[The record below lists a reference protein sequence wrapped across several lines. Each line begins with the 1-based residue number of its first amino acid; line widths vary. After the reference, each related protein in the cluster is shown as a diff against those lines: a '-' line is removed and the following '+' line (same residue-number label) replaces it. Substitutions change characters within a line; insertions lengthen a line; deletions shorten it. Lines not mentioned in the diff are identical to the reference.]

1 MTTAVAEPTTIQT
14 NTLAQTLNIDPNTFA
29 QCMQI
34 IQAMQVS
41 MPNNGTVA
49 PQFQLVQVAKPKTE
63 RMTVAKAFDEYI
75 NAEVIPSGM
84 AANTVKHWKYMKLL
98 AVNYCSGEPNRHGF
112 VGKKVEAIQDL
123 ELDDVIKYREY
134 LCQWI
139 RQDGV
144 RKALTALRKL
154 LQWLDMCGYEVLNPG
169 FIGLPKHEKRQIEWL
184 SREEVRDFIDIV
196 KMPRMNL
203 CEQARLRNVAIC
215 EVLFSSGIRVSELI
229 KLDRDSIKNRK
240 FVISGKSKNSRPC
253 FISKRAE
260 KALNEY
266 LATRVDHCCALFIST
281 QEDKRMTDQ
290 SVRHFFKK
298 ACRDSDF
305 CKIHPHTMRHS
316 FATYLLEKG
325 VDIVSIANFLG
336 HENLQTTQ
344 LYTHVSSPKL
354 QLTHDRIMA
363 RV

>member
-1 MTTAVAEPTTIQT
+1 
-14 NTLAQTLNIDPNTFA
+14 
-29 QCMQI
+29 
-34 IQAMQVS
+34 
-41 MPNNGTVA
+41 
-49 PQFQLVQVAKPKTE
+49 
-63 RMTVAKAFDEYI
+63 
-75 NAEVIPSGM
+75 M

-154 LQWLDMCGYEVLNPG
+154 LQWLDMRGYEVLNPG
-169 FIGLPKHEKRQIEWL
+169 FIGLPKHEKTTNRMAITRGSTRL
-184 SREEVRDFIDIV
+184 YRHR

-290 SVRHFFKK
+290 SVRHFFKRLAAIPTFVK
-298 ACRDSDF
+298 SIRILCATRSQ
-305 CKIHPHTMRHS
+305 
-316 FATYLLEKG
+316 TYLLEKG